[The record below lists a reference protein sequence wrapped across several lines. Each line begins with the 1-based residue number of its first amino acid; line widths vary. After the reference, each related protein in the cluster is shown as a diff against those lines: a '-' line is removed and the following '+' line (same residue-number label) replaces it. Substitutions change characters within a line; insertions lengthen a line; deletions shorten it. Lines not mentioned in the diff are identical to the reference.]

1 MNAIQPPFR
10 DPVPPPVQPPEK
22 RRTQQKR
29 HTRRHRLTQVVAL
42 ETTAKLV
49 VNIVICGGAISALV
63 QLLPYNWLQQD
74 KLREINTEV
83 SLSEGRVNR
92 LQTDFSRNFDPH
104 QAKNIMQEQSQRVD
118 PNQRQ
123 IYMIDKDASDSE
135 DRERSH

>member
-1 MNAIQPPFR
+1 MNAIQQPFKP
-10 DPVPPPVQPPEK
+10 PVPPPEK
-22 RRTQQKR
+22 RRTK
-29 HTRRHRLTQVVAL
+29 HRRHARRQRLTQVVV
-42 ETTAKLV
+42 ETTAKLA

-92 LQTDFSRNFDPH
+92 LQTDFGRYFDPH

-118 PNQRQ
+118 PSQRQ
-123 IYMIDKDASDSE
+123 VYMIDKDASESE
-135 DRERSH
+135 DRSH